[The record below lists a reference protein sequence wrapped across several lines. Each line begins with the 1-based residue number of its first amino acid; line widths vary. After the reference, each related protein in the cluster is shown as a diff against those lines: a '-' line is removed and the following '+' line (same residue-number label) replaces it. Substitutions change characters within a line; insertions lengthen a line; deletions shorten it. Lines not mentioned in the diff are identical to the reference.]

1 MRAVVWHGI
10 GDIRMEQVPDPKIQ
24 DPKDAIVKLTS
35 SAICGTDL
43 HMIRGTFTGMVPG
56 TILGHEGVGIVQE
69 VGPQVRNYKPGDRV
83 VIPSTL
89 ACGYCSYCR
98 AGYNSQCDNA
108 NPNGKNAGTA
118 FFGGPKQTGPIQ
130 GLQAEYAR
138 IPFAASTLVA
148 LPEEVSDQQAIP
160 VSDIFP
166 TGYFAAD
173 EAEVTPGDTVAVF
186 GCGPVG
192 LFAIASAGLLGARRI
207 FAIDRVP
214 DRLAVSQKLG
224 AEAINFD
231 QDDPVQM
238 LKELTGGVG
247 PDRVI
252 DAVGVDAVRPH
263 SGPAAEKS
271 AQQASEFERESKQI
285 SPKKNPQGENWVP
298 GDAPS
303 QVLNWALESV
313 AKAGTVCLTGVYPET
328 AKTYPVGMSM
338 NKNITVKGG
347 NCNHLKYVA
356 KLLEIVRAGVINPS
370 RILTEHEP
378 MTDAIEAYRQFD
390 TRSPGWIKVEL
401 RPAAAA

>member
-1 MRAVVWHGI
+1 
-10 GDIRMEQVPDPKIQ
+10 
-24 DPKDAIVKLTS
+24 
-35 SAICGTDL
+35 
-43 HMIRGTFTGMVPG
+43 MVPG

-69 VGPQVRNYKPGDRV
+69 VGSQVRNYRPGDRV

-108 NPNGKNAGTA
+108 NPNGKAAGTA

-138 IPFAASTLVA
+138 VPFAASTLVA
-148 LPEEVSDQQAIP
+148 LPDEITDEQAIP

-173 EAEVTPGDTVAVF
+173 EAEVKPGNTVAVF

-214 DRLAVSQKLG
+214 DRLAVAQKLG
-224 AEAINFD
+224 AEVINFE
-231 QDDPVQM
+231 QDHPVEF

-247 PDRVI
+247 PDRII
-252 DAVGVDAVRPH
+252 DVVGVDAVSPK
-263 SGPAAEKS
+263 SGPAAKEAK
-271 AQQASEFERESKQI
+271 QQADEFKRESKQI
-285 SPKKNPQGENWVP
+285 SPEKNPDGDNWIS

-303 QVLNWALESV
+303 QVLNWALQSV
-313 AKAGTVCLTGVYPET
+313 AKAGTVCLTGVYPES

-338 NKNITVKGG
+338 NKNITLKGG
-347 NCNHLKYVA
+347 NCNHLRYVA
-356 KLLEIVRAGVINPS
+356 KLLEIVRSGVIRPE
-370 RILTEHEP
+370 RILTKHEP
-378 MTDAIEAYRQFD
+378 LTDAIEAYRHFD
-390 TRSPGWIKVEL
+390 KREAGWIKVDL
-401 RPAAAA
+401 RPAA

>member
-24 DPKDAIVKLTS
+24 DPKDAIVKLTR

-69 VGPQVRNYKPGDRV
+69 VGSQVRNYKPGDRV

-98 AGYNSQCDNA
+98 SGYNSQCDNA

-148 LPEEVSDQQAIP
+148 LPDEISDEQAIP

-173 EAEVTPGDTVAVF
+173 EAQVTPGDTVAVF

-207 FAIDRVP
+207 FAIDRVA
-214 DRLAVSQKLG
+214 DRLAVARKLG

-231 QDDPVQM
+231 TDDPVEV
-238 LKELTGGVG
+238 LKQLTGGIG
-247 PDRVI
+247 PDRII
-252 DAVGVDAVRPH
+252 DAVGVDAVRPD

-271 AQQASEFERESKQI
+271 NQQQQEFERESKQI
-285 SPKKNPQGENWVP
+285 SPVKNPQGKNWVP
-298 GDAPS
+298 GNAPS
-303 QVLNWALESV
+303 QVLTWALESV

-328 AKTYPVGMSM
+328 AMTYPVGKSM

-347 NCNHLKYVA
+347 NCNHLRYVA
-356 KLLEIVRAGVINPS
+356 KLLEIVRAGVINPAH
-370 RILTEHEP
+370 ILTKHEP
-378 MTDAIEAYRQFD
+378 LTDVIEAYRQFD
-390 TRSPGWIKVEL
+390 TRNAGWIKVEL
-401 RPAAAA
+401 RPAA

>member
-1 MRAVVWHGI
+1 MRAVVWHGV
-10 GDIRMEQVPDPKIQ
+10 GDIRAESVPDPKIQ
-24 DPKDAIVKLTS
+24 DPKDAIVKLTR

-43 HMIRGTFTGMVPG
+43 HMVRGTMSGMVPG

-69 VGPQVRNYKPGDRV
+69 VGSQVRNYRPGDRV

-108 NPNGKNAGTA
+108 NPNGKAAGTA

-138 IPFAASTLVA
+138 VPFAASTLVA
-148 LPEEVSDQQAIP
+148 LPGEITDEQAIP

-173 EAEVTPGDTVAVF
+173 EAEVKPGNTVAVF

-214 DRLAVSQKLG
+214 DRLAVAQKLG
-224 AEAINFD
+224 AEVINFE
-231 QDDPVQM
+231 QDHPVEV

-247 PDRVI
+247 PDRII
-252 DAVGVDAVRPH
+252 DVVGVDAVSPK
-263 SGPAAEKS
+263 SGPAAKEAK
-271 AQQASEFERESKQI
+271 QQADEFKRESKQI
-285 SPKKNPQGENWVP
+285 SPEKNPDGDNWIP

-303 QVLNWALESV
+303 QVLNWALQSV
-313 AKAGTVCLTGVYPET
+313 AKAGTVCLTGVYPES

-338 NKNITVKGG
+338 NKNITLKGG
-347 NCNHLKYVA
+347 NCNHLRYVA
-356 KLLEIVRAGVINPS
+356 KLLEIVRSGVIRPE
-370 RILTEHEP
+370 RILTKHEP
-378 MTDAIEAYRQFD
+378 LTDAIEAYRHFD
-390 TRSPGWIKVEL
+390 KREAGWIKVDL
-401 RPAAAA
+401 RPAA

>member
-1 MRAVVWHGI
+1 MRAVVWHGV
-10 GDIRMEQVPDPKIQ
+10 GDIRAESVPDSKIQ
-24 DPKDAIVKLTS
+24 DPKDAIVKLTR

-43 HMIRGTFTGMVPG
+43 HMVRGTMSGMVPG

-69 VGPQVRNYKPGDRV
+69 VGSQVRNYRPGDRV

-108 NPNGKNAGTA
+108 NPNGKAAGTA

-138 IPFAASTLVA
+138 VPFAASTLVA
-148 LPEEVSDQQAIP
+148 LPDEITDEQAIP

-173 EAEVTPGDTVAVF
+173 EAEVKPGNTVAVF

-214 DRLAVSQKLG
+214 DRLAVAQKLG
-224 AEAINFD
+224 AEVINFE
-231 QDDPVQM
+231 QDHPVEV

-247 PDRVI
+247 PDRII
-252 DAVGVDAVRPH
+252 DVVGVDAVSPK
-263 SGPAAEKS
+263 SGPAAKEAK
-271 AQQASEFERESKQI
+271 QQADEFKRESKQI
-285 SPKKNPQGENWVP
+285 SPEKNPDGDNWIP

-303 QVLNWALESV
+303 QVLNWALQSV
-313 AKAGTVCLTGVYPET
+313 AKAGTVCLTGVYPES

-338 NKNITVKGG
+338 NKNITLKGG
-347 NCNHLKYVA
+347 NCNHLRYVA
-356 KLLEIVRAGVINPS
+356 KLLEIVRSGVIRPE
-370 RILTEHEP
+370 RILTKHEP
-378 MTDAIEAYRQFD
+378 LTDAIEAYRHFD
-390 TRSPGWIKVEL
+390 KREAGWIKVDL
-401 RPAAAA
+401 RPAA

>member
-1 MRAVVWHGI
+1 MRAVVWHGV
-10 GDIRMEQVPDPKIQ
+10 GDIRAESVPDPKIQ
-24 DPKDAIVKLTS
+24 DPKDAIVKLTR
-35 SAICGTDL
+35 SAISGTDL
-43 HMIRGTFTGMVPG
+43 HMVRGTMSGMVPG

-69 VGPQVRNYKPGDRV
+69 VGSQVRNYRPGDRV

-108 NPNGKNAGTA
+108 NPNGKAAGTA

-138 IPFAASTLVA
+138 VPFAASTLVA
-148 LPEEVSDQQAIP
+148 LPDEITDEQAIP

-173 EAEVTPGDTVAVF
+173 EAEVKPGNTVAVF

-214 DRLAVSQKLG
+214 DRLAVAQKLG
-224 AEAINFD
+224 AEVINFE
-231 QDDPVQM
+231 QDHPVEV

-247 PDRVI
+247 PDRII
-252 DAVGVDAVRPH
+252 DVVGVDAVSPK
-263 SGPAAEKS
+263 SGPAAKEAK
-271 AQQASEFERESKQI
+271 QQADEFKRESKQI
-285 SPKKNPQGENWVP
+285 SPEKNPDGDNWIP

-303 QVLNWALESV
+303 QVLNWALQSV
-313 AKAGTVCLTGVYPET
+313 AKAGTVCLTGVYPES

-338 NKNITVKGG
+338 NKNITLKGG
-347 NCNHLKYVA
+347 NCNHLRYVA
-356 KLLEIVRAGVINPS
+356 KLLEIVRSGVIRPE
-370 RILTEHEP
+370 RILTKHEP
-378 MTDAIEAYRQFD
+378 LTDAIEAYRHFD
-390 TRSPGWIKVEL
+390 KREAGWIKVDL
-401 RPAAAA
+401 RPAA

>member
-1 MRAVVWHGI
+1 MRAVVWHDV
-10 GDIRMEQVPDPKIQ
+10 GDIRAESVPDPKIQ
-24 DPKDAIVKLTS
+24 DPKDAIVKLTR

-43 HMIRGTFTGMVPG
+43 HMVRGTMSGMVPG

-69 VGPQVRNYKPGDRV
+69 VGSQVRNYRPGDRV

-108 NPNGKNAGTA
+108 NPNGKAAGTA

-138 IPFAASTLVA
+138 VPFAASTLVA
-148 LPEEVSDQQAIP
+148 LPDEITDEQAIP

-173 EAEVTPGDTVAVF
+173 EAEVKPGNTVAVF

-214 DRLAVSQKLG
+214 DRLAVAQKLG
-224 AEAINFD
+224 AEVINFE
-231 QDDPVQM
+231 QDHPVEV

-247 PDRVI
+247 PDRII
-252 DAVGVDAVRPH
+252 DVVGVDAVSPK
-263 SGPAAEKS
+263 SGPAAKEAK
-271 AQQASEFERESKQI
+271 QQADEFKRESKQI
-285 SPKKNPQGENWVP
+285 SPEKNPDGGNWIP

-303 QVLNWALESV
+303 QVLNWALQSV
-313 AKAGTVCLTGVYPET
+313 AKAGTVCLTGVYPES

-338 NKNITVKGG
+338 NKNITLKGG
-347 NCNHLKYVA
+347 NCNHLRYVA
-356 KLLEIVRAGVINPS
+356 KLLEIVRSGVIRPE
-370 RILTEHEP
+370 RILTKHEP
-378 MTDAIEAYRQFD
+378 LTDAIEAYRHFD
-390 TRSPGWIKVEL
+390 KREAGWIKVDL
-401 RPAAAA
+401 RPAA

>member
-1 MRAVVWHGI
+1 MRAVVWHGV
-10 GDIRMEQVPDPKIQ
+10 GDIRAESVPDPKIQ
-24 DPKDAIVKLTS
+24 DPKDAIVKLTR

-43 HMIRGTFTGMVPG
+43 HMVRGTMSGMVPG

-69 VGPQVRNYKPGDRV
+69 VGSQVRNYRPGDRV

-108 NPNGKNAGTA
+108 NPNGKAAGTA

-138 IPFAASTLVA
+138 VPFAASTLVA
-148 LPEEVSDQQAIP
+148 LPDEITDEQAIP

-173 EAEVTPGDTVAVF
+173 EAEVKPGNTVAVF

-214 DRLAVSQKLG
+214 DRLAVAQKLG
-224 AEAINFD
+224 AEVINFE
-231 QDDPVQM
+231 QDHPVEV

-247 PDRVI
+247 PDRII
-252 DAVGVDAVRPH
+252 DVVGVDAVSPK
-263 SGPAAEKS
+263 SGPAAKEAK
-271 AQQASEFERESKQI
+271 QQADEFKRESKQI
-285 SPKKNPQGENWVP
+285 SPEKNPDGDNWIP

-303 QVLNWALESV
+303 QVLNWALQSV
-313 AKAGTVCLTGVYPET
+313 AKAGTVCLTGVYPES

-338 NKNITVKGG
+338 NKNITLKGG
-347 NCNHLKYVA
+347 NCNHLRYVA
-356 KLLEIVRAGVINPS
+356 KLLEIVRSGVIRPE
-370 RILTEHEP
+370 RILTKHEP
-378 MTDAIEAYRQFD
+378 LTDAIEAYRHFD
-390 TRSPGWIKVEL
+390 KREAGWIKVDL
-401 RPAAAA
+401 RPAA